1 MARRTIV
8 MAVAAGAVLA
18 AGGVA
23 AMKATGGAPKAEDTG
38 ARIMETARAIVAVGP
53 ATQGTPNKAKVEALI
68 VEDLQGTGAWV
79 RRLPFRVKMEDV
91 GLDWSLVNVVASFR
105 KEAKHR
111 VMIGVHWD
119 IRPWADEDPDP
130 AKRHLPFEGANDGV
144 SGVAVLLELARSLAA
159 APPPEGVGV
168 DLVFFDGEEGPK
180 GNLQHHFLG
189 SKELAERWFTT
200 GVAPPA
206 KGAILDMVG
215 RKGTRI
221 TREANSQQH
230 AGKVM
235 DEIFAIAKARGA
247 RSFVDAPGPTI
258 LDDHIAFLR
267 RGIPVVDLIDLEDPA
282 WHTHGDTIDRLDP
295 AVMAEVHDVVLAW
308 VRAQR
313 SP

>member
-8 MAVAAGAVLA
+8 AAVAVGAVLL

-23 AMKATGGAPKAEDTG
+23 AMKATSDEAQAEKTST
-38 ARIMETARAIVAVGP
+38 RIMETARAIVAVGP

-68 VEDLQGTGAWV
+68 LERLQSTGAWV
-79 RRLPFRVKMEDV
+79 RRLPFRVKMEDA
-91 GLDWSLVNVVASFR
+91 GLDWELVNVVASFR
-105 KEAKHR
+105 REAKHR
-111 VMIGVHWD
+111 VMIGAHWD

-130 AKRHLPFEGANDGV
+130 AKRSLPFEGANDGV
-144 SGVAVLLELARSLAA
+144 SGVAVLLELARSLSQT
-159 APPPEGVGV
+159 PPPEGVGV

-180 GNLQHHFLG
+180 GKLHHNFLG

-200 GVAPPA
+200 GVTPPA

-221 TREANSQQH
+221 PRELNSQRR
-230 AGKVM
+230 AGAVL

-247 RSFVDAPGPTI
+247 RSFADEPGLEI

-267 RGIPVVDLIDLEDPA
+267 RGIPVVDLIDLDDPN
-282 WHTHGDTIDRLDP
+282 WHTHADTIDKLDP
-295 AVMAEVHDVVLAW
+295 AVMAEVHDVVLEW
-308 VRAQR
+308 VRTQR
-313 SP
+313 AP

>member
-8 MAVAAGAVLA
+8 VAVAAGAVLV

-23 AMKATGGAPKAEDTG
+23 AMKATGGEAQGEETA
-38 ARIMETARAIVAVGP
+38 ARIMATARAIVAVGP

-68 VEDLQGTGAWV
+68 LERLQPTGAWV
-79 RRLPFRVKMEDV
+79 RRLPFRVKMEDA
-91 GLDWSLVNVVASFR
+91 GLDWELVNVVASFH

-111 VMIGVHWD
+111 VMIGAHWD

-159 APPPEGVGV
+159 TPPPEGVGV

-180 GNLQHHFLG
+180 GKLHHHFLG
-189 SKELAERWFTT
+189 SKDLAERWFTT
-200 GVAPPA
+200 GVTPPA

-221 TREANSQQH
+221 PREVNSQRH
-230 AGKVM
+230 AGEVLN
-235 DEIFAIAKARGA
+235 EIFAIAKARGA
-247 RSFVDAPGPTI
+247 RSFADEPGHEI

-267 RGIPVVDLIDLEDPA
+267 RGIPVVDLIDLDDPN
-282 WHTHGDTIDRLDP
+282 WHTHGDTIDKLDP
-295 AVMAEVHDVVLAW
+295 AVMAEVHDVVLSW
-308 VRAQR
+308 VRAQ

>member
-8 MAVAAGAVLA
+8 MAVAAGALLA
-18 AGGVA
+18 AGGVT
-23 AMKATGGAPKAEDTG
+23 AMKASGGAPSAEETAG
-38 ARIMETARAIVAVGP
+38 RIMEAARAIAAAGP

-68 VEDLQGTGAWV
+68 VERLQASGAWV
-79 RRLPFRVKMEDV
+79 RRLPFRVKMEDA
-91 GLDWSLVNVVASFR
+91 GLDWELVNVVASFR

-111 VMIGVHWD
+111 VMIGAHWD

-130 AKRHLPFEGANDGV
+130 EKRHLPFEGANDGV

-180 GNLQHHFLG
+180 GLMHHHFLG

-200 GVAPPA
+200 GVTPPA

-221 TREANSQQH
+221 RREGISNER
-230 AGKVM
+230 AGHVW
-235 DEIFAIAKARGA
+235 DEIFVHAKARGA
-247 RSFVDAPGPTI
+247 RSFVDEPGQQI
-258 LDDHIAFLR
+258 LDDHIAFLKR
-267 RGIPVVDLIDLEDPA
+267 DIPVVDLIDLDDPA
-282 WHTHGDTIDRLDP
+282 WHTHADTMDRLDP

-313 SP
+313 AP

>member
-8 MAVAAGAVLA
+8 MAAAAGALLA
-18 AGGVA
+18 GGGVA
-23 AMKATGGAPKAEDTG
+23 AVKARDDALQAEATG

-53 ATQGTPNKAKVEALI
+53 ATQGTPNKARVEALI
-68 VEDLQGTGAWV
+68 VERLEGTGAWV
-79 RRLPFRVKMEDV
+79 RRLPFRVKMDDV

-111 VMIGVHWD
+111 LMIGVHWD

-159 APPPEGVGV
+159 TAPPEGVGV

-180 GNLQHHFLG
+180 GHIHHHFLG

-206 KGAILDMVG
+206 KGVVLDMVG

-221 TREANSQQH
+221 RREGISQQQ
-230 AGKVM
+230 AGAVL
-235 DEIFAIAKARGA
+235 DEIFALAKARGA
-247 RSFVDAPGPTI
+247 RSFVDAPGPQV
-258 LDDHIAFLR
+258 LDDHIAFLK
-267 RGIPVVDLIDLEDPA
+267 RGIPVVDLIDLDDPA

-295 AVMAEVHDVVLAW
+295 AVVAEVHDVVLAW
-308 VRAQR
+308 VQAQR
-313 SP
+313 AP